1 MRQSIAGP
9 HVAFCVCL
17 CALLLLPAMD
27 LGQASPQSGVVTA
40 GSGTQSRV
48 KRIGPAEMDAV
59 YAAGWVGPSM
69 FYRESAGRII
79 LWDEGP
85 AVPCA
90 LSFRKPAGRQY
101 RLSAIEET
109 EAMKGGGPKK
119 LALPY

>member
-85 AVPCA
+85 AAA
-90 LSFRKPAGRQY
+90 LRTIFPKAGRPP
-101 RLSAIEET
+101 I
-109 EAMKGGGPKK
+109 P
-119 LALPY
+119 ALGN